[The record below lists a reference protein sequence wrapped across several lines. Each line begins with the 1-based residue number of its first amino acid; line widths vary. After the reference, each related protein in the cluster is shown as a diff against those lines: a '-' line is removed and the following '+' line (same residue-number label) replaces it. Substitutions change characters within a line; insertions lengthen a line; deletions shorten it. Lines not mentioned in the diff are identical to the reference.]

1 MISTFRVWFFIH
13 GSVLLLASLWL
24 VPAPE
29 WQLTLFGL
37 AIFANIVN
45 RISWKI
51 WLLRIF
57 PLLLILLIFQLLI
70 TPFYR
75 PLLQQLWQGEWDAA
89 AWWPLLT
96 GLLRLGTPFFAVT
109 AFTQRL
115 SRPELV
121 KDLSALLSPL
131 RWLGFNIQRVQM
143 ILPLGL
149 RFFPMVLETSKQMRE
164 NMDIFAPHQPEE
176 SKSIRRLRYWGM
188 LYKSTFVQTLNG
200 ALQVGEALALRGWRT
215 TTSIS
220 RGEND
225 WIWVAMSLIVGLVI
239 FNIQLM
245 LFLFW
250 AAMFLWMGLCFLDMK
265 WMKHAHRS
273 VA

>member
-1 MISTFRVWFFIH
+1 WFFIH
-13 GSVLLLASLWL
+13 GIVLLLASLWL
-24 VPAPE
+24 VPVPE

-37 AIFANIVN
+37 AILANILN

-75 PLLQQLWQGEWDAA
+75 PLLQQLWRGEWDAA
-89 AWWPLLT
+89 AWWPLLA
-96 GLLRLGTPFFAVT
+96 GLLRLGTPFLAVT
-109 AFTQRL
+109 AFAKRL

-121 KDLSALLSPL
+121 KDLAALLTPL
-131 RWLGFNIQRVQM
+131 HWMGINIQRVQM

-149 RFFPMVLETSKQMRE
+149 RFFPMVLETSKQIRE
-164 NMDIFAPHQPEE
+164 NLEIFIPHQPEE
-176 SKSIRRLRYWGM
+176 SKLIRRLRYWGM

-215 TTSIS
+215 TTTVSGS
-220 RGEND
+220 HGD
-225 WIWVAMSLIVGLVI
+225 WVWVGMSLIVGLVLYK
-239 FNIQLM
+239 IQLM
-245 LFLFW
+245 MFALW
-250 AAMFLWMGLCFLDMK
+250 AVMFLWMGLCFLDIG
-265 WMKHAHRS
+265 WMNHARRS